1 MRKFLVVVAIMALA
15 VPMMADE
22 PIDPSKEYEMRMMGL
37 EQDQEFTFPEGIESD
52 SYSGSLTAGSPVWD
66 RIFGGA
72 VDPLCNAAMTD
83 SGVDGQYYEVI
94 PIQVTSAE
102 DLEAEVIS
110 FTGGDSVIALYC
122 DPFDPANPLL
132 NVVAYDDDDGVGTL
146 SAFTAADG
154 ITLQP
159 GNTYWFVFS
168 TLSSAVMGDFT
179 VNFTSATVTVVPVE
193 LQSFSVE

>member
-15 VPMMADE
+15 VPIMADQ
-22 PIDPSKEYEMRMMGL
+22 PIDGAKEYEMRIMGI
-37 EQDQEFTFPEGIESD
+37 EEDQEFTFPEGVESD

-66 RIFGGA
+66 RIFGSA
-72 VDPLCNAAMTD
+72 VDPSCNAAMSD
-83 SGVDGQYYEVI
+83 SGVDGQYYEAI

-110 FTGGDSVIALYC
+110 FTGGDTVIALYC
-122 DPFDPANPLL
+122 DPFDPLFPLL
-132 NVVAYDDDDGVGTL
+132 NVVAYDDDGGAGLL

-159 GNTYWFVFS
+159 GNTYWFVLSTFS
-168 TLSSAVMGDFT
+168 TAVMGDFT
-179 VNFTSATVTVVPVE
+179 INFTSATVTVVPVE